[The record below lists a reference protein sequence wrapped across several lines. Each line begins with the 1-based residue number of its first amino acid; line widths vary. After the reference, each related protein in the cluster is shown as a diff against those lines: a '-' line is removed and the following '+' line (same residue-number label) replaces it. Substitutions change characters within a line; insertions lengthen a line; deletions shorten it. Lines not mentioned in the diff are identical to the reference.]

1 MGLEIE
7 VTGDE
12 VRLSGSLSCRLAA
25 EYLGRQQPAERKHL
39 VCRALEIGV
48 FCLERTSTSRD
59 MEFVRRQVEG
69 LLHDVTSAIGS
80 IPQRVE
86 DGLMAKVGTGNG
98 QVLAPVVKAVDES
111 VRIAERGVEE
121 ARKLLHQVD
130 PSRSDGAMGQALQH
144 VKDLLDPKRKD
155 SVSSR
160 VEDVVKGLGE
170 RGGSFATT
178 VTDIIDQALKPL
190 KADVSK
196 LSDRLLEQE
205 AAAEV
210 VSRTTEKGLPYELEV
225 VERLQPWAKAVGATV
240 EHVGADNQPGDVIV
254 RFAQTSI
261 AGRALTVV
269 VEARDRADAKGLKRI
284 TADLEA
290 AMRQRQAT
298 AAVYVGRT
306 PAAFAK
312 EIGEWTDGRCESG
325 PFIACVDRSLEL
337 AMRFI
342 VALVRLDDMHQAH
355 HELDATAIQPYVAQ
369 IRTSMD
375 RVRSVKTKLT
385 AIGNAAGDIRSDVD
399 SLRSEVM
406 TALEAVES
414 LLRKSTR
421 PETTSAVLAA

>member
-1 MGLEIE
+1 MALQVDVAGQEIR
-7 VTGDE
+7 V
-12 VRLSGSLSCRLAA
+12 SGSLSSRLVA
-25 EYLGRQQPAERKHL
+25 EYLGRQQPGDRESL
-39 VCRALEIGV
+39 VCRALEVGV
-48 FCLERTSTSRD
+48 FCLERTSTSQD
-59 MEFVRRQVEG
+59 VEFVRRQVEG
-69 LLHDVTSAIGS
+69 LLHDVTNAISS

-98 QVLAPVVKAVDES
+98 QVLAPVVKAVDDS
-111 VRIAERGVEE
+111 VRTAERGVDE

-160 VEDVVKGLGE
+160 VEEVVKSLGE

-178 VTDIIDQALKPL
+178 VTEIIDQALKPL
-190 KADVSK
+190 KSEVSK

-210 VSRTTEKGLPYELEV
+210 VNRTTEKGLPYEVEL

-240 EHVGADNQPGDVIV
+240 EHVGADNQPGDIVV

-261 AGRALTVV
+261 AGRALNVV
-269 VEARDRADAKGLKRI
+269 VEGRDRTDAKGLKRV

-306 PAAFAK
+306 TAAFAR
-312 EIGEWTDGRCESG
+312 EIGEWADGRCESG
-325 PFIACVDRSLEL
+325 PFIACVDGSLDL

-342 VALVRLDDMHQAH
+342 VALVRLDDLHQAH
-355 HELDATAIQPYVAQ
+355 HELDATAIQPYVVQ
-369 IRTSMD
+369 IRTSME

-385 AIGNAAGDIRSDVD
+385 AIDNAAGDIRSDVD

-406 TALEAVES
+406 TAVEAVES
-414 LLRKSTR
+414 LLRKSTMAGEVSA
-421 PETTSAVLAA
+421 PEAA